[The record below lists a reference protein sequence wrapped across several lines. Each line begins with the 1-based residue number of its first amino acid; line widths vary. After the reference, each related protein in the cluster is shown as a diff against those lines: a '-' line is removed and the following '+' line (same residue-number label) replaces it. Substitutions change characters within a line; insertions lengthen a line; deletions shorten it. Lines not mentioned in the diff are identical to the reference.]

1 MKKIE
6 SVMTQETYII
16 TVQEVLQALTHSI
29 SHITQFSSPL
39 ESRNEKKQRLFWLGK
54 TGRSNFSRQNRTET
68 RNKQAL
74 TL

>member
-39 ESRNEKKQRLFWLGK
+39 ESRNEKKTKVILVG
-54 TGRSNFSRQNRTET
+54 QNRTVQFFQAEQN
-68 RNKQAL
+68 RN
-74 TL
+74 